1 MLYRKL
7 ETELDKW
14 KDNPYRKP
22 LILRGARQVGKTSL
36 IRKWGKTNYK
46 ELVEINLEKK
56 SNLDVFDKVQS
67 VADFIKKA
75 NIITDKKI
83 LPGKSLLFIDEIQES
98 KNVMELLRFFL
109 EERPDLHLIAAGSL
123 LEAKMAGKW
132 NVPVGRVE
140 YMYLF
145 PMTFLEYL
153 QAVQKGN
160 FLEQLKKAKIGKKI
174 IGINFIENHFKDYI
188 LTGGMPSV
196 VNEYAETGNFSEI
209 KNTLSDLITS
219 YEDDI
224 GKYTAGSKRK
234 YVEAILKI
242 APKFAGQLFNYE
254 NFGDLGYKS
263 REVSEAIQKLEQVR
277 LLNQVKA
284 INSISTPLSY
294 KHKRAKKMIWLDNG
308 LVNQVNDAFQPISEG
323 LYQGRI
329 MEQIVGQ
336 TLIASGARRKFELAY
351 WSRNK
356 DEGSAEVDFCWQY
369 NDKIVGLEVKS
380 GNSKNLKSLFSMIDI
395 GGDKVV
401 PVRVSWDE
409 LRVEKY
415 QYNGKSYKILSIPFY
430 LLERINE
437 LVEFGSQGKEKIS

>member
-7 ETELDKW
+7 EIELDKW
-14 KDNPYRKP
+14 KNNPYRKT

-36 IRKWGKTNYK
+36 VRKWGEANYD
-46 ELVEINLEKK
+46 EFVEINLEKK
-56 SNLDVFDKVQS
+56 SNLNVFDKVQS
-67 VADFIKKA
+67 VPDFIKSA
-75 NIITDKKI
+75 NIITGKKI
-83 LPGKSLLFIDEIQES
+83 FPGKSLIFIDEIQES
-98 KNVMELLRFFL
+98 KNIMELLRFFT

-123 LEAKMAGKW
+123 LEAKMTGKW

-145 PMTFLEYL
+145 PMTFFEYL
-153 QAVQKGN
+153 RSVQKGN
-160 FLEQLKKAKIGKKI
+160 FLEQLENAEIGKEI
-174 IGINFIENHFKDYI
+174 IGTNFIEGHFKDYI
-188 LTGGMPSV
+188 LIGGMPAV
-196 VNEYAETGNFSEI
+196 VNKYAETGNFSEI
-209 KNTLSDLITS
+209 KNTLSDMITS
-219 YEDDI
+219 YDDDI
-224 GKYTAGSKRK
+224 GKYAAGSKRK
-234 YVEAILKI
+234 YVEAIFKI
-242 APKFAGQLFNYE
+242 APNYAGQLFNYE

-284 INSISTPLSY
+284 INSLSTPLGY

-308 LVNQVNDAFQPISEG
+308 LANQANDAFQSISEG
-323 LYQGRI
+323 RYQGRV

-336 TLIASGARRKFELAY
+336 TLIAGGVRRKFELAY

-380 GNSKNLKSLFSMIDI
+380 GNSKNLKSLFSMMDI
-395 GGDKVV
+395 GGDKVI

-409 LRVEKY
+409 LEVEKY
-415 QYNGKSYKILSIPFY
+415 VFSGKKYRILSLPFY
-430 LLERINE
+430 LLERWE
-437 LVEFGSQGKEKIS
+437 DFISAY

>member
-7 ETELDKW
+7 EIELDKW
-14 KDNPYRKP
+14 KNNPYRKT

-36 IRKWGKTNYK
+36 VRKWGEANYD
-46 ELVEINLEKK
+46 EFVEINLEKK
-56 SNLDVFDKVQS
+56 SNLNVFDKVQS
-67 VADFIKKA
+67 VPDFIKSA
-75 NIITDKKI
+75 NIITGKKI
-83 LPGKSLLFIDEIQES
+83 FPGKSLIFIDEIQES
-98 KNVMELLRFFL
+98 KNIMELLRFFT

-123 LEAKMAGKW
+123 LEAKMTGKW

-145 PMTFLEYL
+145 PMTFFEYL
-153 QAVQKGN
+153 RSVQKGN
-160 FLEQLKKAKIGKKI
+160 FLEQLENAEIGKEI
-174 IGINFIENHFKDYI
+174 IGTNFIEGHFKDYI
-188 LTGGMPSV
+188 LIGGMPAV
-196 VNEYAETGNFSEI
+196 VNKYAETGNFSEI

-219 YEDDI
+219 YDDDI
-224 GKYTAGSKRK
+224 GKYAAGSKRK
-234 YVEAILKI
+234 YVEAIFKI
-242 APKFAGQLFNYE
+242 APNYAGQLFNYE

-284 INSISTPLSY
+284 INSISTPLGY

-308 LVNQVNDAFQPISEG
+308 LANQANDAFQSISEG
-323 LYQGRI
+323 RYQGRV

-336 TLIASGARRKFELAY
+336 TLIAGGVRRKFELAY

-380 GNSKNLKSLFSMIDI
+380 GNSKNLKSLFSMMDI
-395 GGDKVV
+395 GGDKVI

-409 LRVEKY
+409 LGVEKY
-415 QYNGKSYKILSIPFY
+415 VFSGKKYRILSLPFY
-430 LLERINE
+430 LLERWE
-437 LVEFGSQGKEKIS
+437 DFISAY

>member
-7 ETELDKW
+7 EIELDKW
-14 KDNPYRKP
+14 KNNPYRKT

-36 IRKWGKTNYK
+36 VRKWGEANYD
-46 ELVEINLEKK
+46 EFVEINLEKK
-56 SNLDVFDKVQS
+56 SNLNVFDKVQS
-67 VADFIKKA
+67 VPDFIKSA
-75 NIITDKKI
+75 NIITGKKI
-83 LPGKSLLFIDEIQES
+83 FPGKSLIFIDEIQES
-98 KNVMELLRFFL
+98 KNIMELLRFFT

-123 LEAKMAGKW
+123 LEAKMTGKW

-145 PMTFLEYL
+145 PMTFFEYL
-153 QAVQKGN
+153 RSVQKGN
-160 FLEQLKKAKIGKKI
+160 FLEQLEKAKIGKEI
-174 IGINFIENHFKDYI
+174 IGTNFIEGHFKDYI
-188 LTGGMPSV
+188 LIGGMPAV
-196 VNEYAETGNFSEI
+196 VNKYAETGNFSEI

-219 YEDDI
+219 YDDDI
-224 GKYTAGSKRK
+224 GKYAAGSKRK
-234 YVEAILKI
+234 YVEAIFKI
-242 APKFAGQLFNYE
+242 APNYAGQLFNYE

-263 REVSEAIQKLEQVR
+263 REVSEAIRRLEQVR

-284 INSISTPLSY
+284 INSLSTPLGY

-308 LVNQVNDAFQPISEG
+308 LANQANDAFQSISEG
-323 LYQGRI
+323 RYQGRV

-336 TLIASGARRKFELAY
+336 TLIAGGVRRKFELAY

-380 GNSKNLKSLFSMIDI
+380 GNSKNLKSLFSMMDI
-395 GGDKVV
+395 GGDKVI

-409 LRVEKY
+409 LEVEKY
-415 QYNGKSYKILSIPFY
+415 VFSGKKYRILSLPFY
-430 LLERINE
+430 LLERWE
-437 LVEFGSQGKEKIS
+437 DFISAY